1 MNKKTKLK
9 VKRIIQADKESVY
22 KALTSEK
29 MMEDWFY
36 PSQEGWNAEVS
47 FEPREGASYQI
58 DMINPNGKVYSHK
71 GVVREVKKNS
81 KLVFTWNS
89 HAVWDTV
96 VTITLNEAG
105 GGTEVTLVHD
115 FMPQDEKEAHEK
127 GWTAI
132 LTHLS
137 NVVLQ

>member
-1 MNKKTKLK
+1 MSKKTKLE
-9 VKRIIQADKESVY
+9 VKRIIYADKESVF

-29 MMEDWFY
+29 MMEKWFY
-36 PSQEGWNAEVS
+36 PSQDGWKAEVS
-47 FEPREGASYQI
+47 FEPREGASYQV
-58 DMINPNGKVYSHK
+58 DMINPDGKVYSHK

-81 KLVFTWNS
+81 KLEFTWNS
-89 HAVWDTV
+89 HAVSDTV
-96 VTITLNEAG
+96 VTITLNDAG
-105 GGTEVTLVHD
+105 EGTEVTLVHD

-137 NVVLQ
+137 REVLQ